1 MGIGNHQS
9 PKMKTDEWLTPPEIV
24 NALGPFDL
32 DPCSPIIRPWDTA
45 KTHFS
50 LPTELFQPDG
60 LSRDWSPYGRIWLNP
75 PYGQQT
81 GKWMMKLSYH
91 NNGIAL
97 IFART
102 ETKIF
107 FDHVWYKADSI
118 LFIKGRL
125 EFYFVDGTK
134 STGGSGAPSCLIAY
148 GKNNSDILKTSSIE
162 GKFLYLGQE

>member
-91 NNGIAL
+91 NKTASPLSLPEQKPKSFLTMFGIKQ
-97 IFART
+97 IR
-102 ETKIF
+102 F
-107 FDHVWYKADSI
+107 FS
-118 LFIKGRL
+118 
-125 EFYFVDGTK
+125 
-134 STGGSGAPSCLIAY
+134 
-148 GKNNSDILKTSSIE
+148 
-162 GKFLYLGQE
+162 